1 MPTTDLIRLVESP
14 TSQQYTGYTSTPY
27 TSLGYGSQGTT
38 PSASLFRGTTPSFAS
53 SSLAMSL
60 GQCPV
65 NHVYHNRKGQCVSV
79 HSHSFAD
86 KALRYALSKS
96 RK

>member
-27 TSLGYGSQGTT
+27 TSLGYGSQ
-38 PSASLFRGTTPSFAS
+38 GTTPSFAS